1 MSQQHKILIV
11 DDDHDT
17 HQFVADLLHMY
28 GYEATCVHSSATA
41 REIIPREPP
50 DFLILDLHIDERYAG
65 WLLLQEL
72 RSDSATSTIPVVLMT
87 SDSEFVQRHRSEVH
101 ALGGEV
107 LEKPFDPDKLLKRVQ
122 ATLGGV

>member
-17 HQFVADLLHMY
+17 HQFISDLLSIY

-41 REIIPREPP
+41 REVVHRELP
-50 DFLILDLHIDERYAG
+50 DFLLLDLHIDQQYAG

-72 RSDSATSTIPVVLMT
+72 RTHSGTGAIPALLMT
-87 SDSEFVQRHRSEVH
+87 SDREFVHLRRNEVR

-107 LEKPFDPDKLLKRVQ
+107 LEKPFELDKLLERVEV
-122 ATLGGV
+122 TLGGV

>member
-1 MSQQHKILIV
+1 MFI
-11 DDDHDT
+11 
-17 HQFVADLLHMY
+17 ADLLEMY
-28 GYEATCVHSSATA
+28 GFEADCVHDTESA
-41 REIIPREPP
+41 REWIHREPP

-72 RSDSATSTIPVVLMT
+72 RTDAATSTIPAVLMT

-107 LEKPFDPDKLLKRVQ
+107 LEKPFDPDTLLKRVQ

>member
-17 HQFVADLLHMY
+17 HQFIADLLQSY

-41 REIIPREPP
+41 RELIPREIP
-50 DFLILDLHIDERYAG
+50 DFLILDLHIDQRYAG

-72 RSDSATSTIPVVLMT
+72 HTHPTTAAIPVLLMT
-87 SDSEFVQRHRSEVH
+87 SDGEFVHQHRNEVR

-107 LEKPFDPDKLLKRVQ
+107 LQKPFELDHLIKRVQ
-122 ATLGGV
+122 ARLEAA